1 MKTISHANFFEKPST
16 RMKLVVF
23 FLENPTREF
32 YESEVRKK
40 TGLSLG
46 AVNKYLKELASE
58 KILLLNKRGK
68 MNFYMLNKENT
79 LVKHLKITHNLSLP
93 IIKAMKRLGKKL
105 DLKIYLYGS
114 VSRGEDVE
122 DSDWD
127 FLILGNIKSQLLER
141 EMKPIRKHF
150 SKKIKLSLFTK
161 NEWLRM
167 NKTDPAFY
175 ERVNKDK
182 IEIA

>member
-1 MKTISHANFFEKPST
+1 MKIPSYKFLEKSST
-16 RMKLVVF
+16 RMKLLVF
-23 FLENPTREF
+23 FLENPTKEF
-32 YESEVRKK
+32 YESEVKKK

-68 MNFYMLNKENT
+68 MNFYKLNRENS

-93 IIKAMKRLGKKL
+93 VIESMRKLGKKL
-105 DLKIYLYGS
+105 GLKIYLYGS
-114 VSRGEDVE
+114 VARGEDVE

-127 FLILGNIKSQLLER
+127 FLILGNVKLQSIER
-141 EMKPIRKHF
+141 DMKPIRRHS
-150 SKKIKLSLFTK
+150 SKKIRMSIFTK
-161 NEWLRM
+161 NEWLKM
-167 NKTDPAFY
+167 SKKDPAFY